1 MRRQARAQ
9 LMQAQAI
16 RVAVWGEARDFEQY
30 QQRLTGGA
38 QSDGQAELDEA
49 MAAFG
54 LLRTE

>member
-16 RVAVWGEARDFEQY
+16 RVSVWGEARDFEHY
-30 QQRLTGGA
+30 QQRLTGT